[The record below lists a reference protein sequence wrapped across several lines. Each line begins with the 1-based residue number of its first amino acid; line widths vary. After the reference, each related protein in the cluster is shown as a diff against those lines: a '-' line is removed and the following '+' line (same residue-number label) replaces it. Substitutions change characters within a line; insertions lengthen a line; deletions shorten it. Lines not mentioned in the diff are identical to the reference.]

1 MSDAHGRFLAALD
14 EYRTRWPAEAVTVAR
29 FLMLVERWPDPL
41 ARTALHPGHITA
53 SAWVVTPDGDAVL
66 LTHHK
71 KLDKWLQIGGHADGD
86 PNLPAVAVREAH
98 EESGAEG
105 LRPALPRRGVI
116 DPAWRVFDLDVHR
129 IPSFR
134 TTPPHEHYDVCFAYY
149 APEQFVPVVSDES
162 HDVRWVRI
170 AALDKYT
177 RERSITRMAVKWRL
191 LQRHATR
198 VRPVG

>member
-1 MSDAHGRFLAALD
+1 MAALD
-14 EYRTRWPAEAVTVAR
+14 DYRTRWPREAPVVAR
-29 FLMLVERWPDPL
+29 FLALVERWPDPL

-53 SAWVVTPDGDAVL
+53 SAWIVTPVGDAVL

-71 KLDKWLQIGGHADGD
+71 KLGKWLQIGGHADGD
-86 PNLPAVAVREAH
+86 PNLPAVAVREAR

-105 LRPALPRRGVI
+105 LRPALPRRGGI
-116 DPAWRVFDLDVHR
+116 DPAWQVFDLDVHR

-170 AALDKYT
+170 AGLDRYT

-191 LQRHATR
+191 LQRYAAR